1 VNQSAL
7 LHLAWREARAS
18 RRRLLLLVAA
28 IATGTAALVAINTF
42 TANLR
47 TAVNGEAR
55 SLLGADLALSSRT
68 APTDSLRRLADSLA
82 CAGAAPCAQRATVTT
97 FAAMGFVTA
106 HQGVRLVRVTAVE
119 GSWPYFGAITTTPA
133 RSWGQ
138 LQSAPVALV
147 DPAFLTAL
155 GASVGDT
162 LAIGALRLPIA
173 GTVDHVPG
181 DVGIA
186 TAFGPRVFIPG
197 ALVGATGLLRF
208 GSRAEYDTYLR
219 LPTGADAGAIAEAIR
234 PLLRPQHVRVR
245 TVQDEQRN
253 LGNALD
259 RLGRFLGL
267 VALVALLLGGIG
279 VGSAIHVLIRQKMD
293 TVAVLRCLGGST
305 RQVFGLFLAQA
316 AGIGLLGSLIGA
328 VLGLGVEQALPRVL
342 GDFLPVTVSH
352 AVSWPAV
359 LAGVGLGLWTA
370 LAFALLPLLGIRHI
384 SPLATLRRPYEPVTR
399 PPRDRWSVFAALILG
414 LSVVLMA
421 VLQSGQ
427 LLRGAAFAAGIGLA
441 ILGLWLAALAL
452 VRGLRRWFPH
462 RLAYVWR
469 QGLANLYRPANQT
482 VSVVLALGFGTF
494 LLSTLLL
501 VQHNL
506 LRALRVDG
514 GSRRANMILFDIQP
528 DQAAGID
535 SLLRSRGYDPAPA
548 VPIVPMRILSLRGR
562 PVQPFTPADTVE
574 REDRPAGWA
583 LRREYRS
590 TYRDT
595 VVTSERVIAGKW
607 WGPGDD
613 PPGTPVSISVET
625 GLAEELGVTVGDSIT
640 WDVQG
645 VPVRSR
651 VTSLREVDW
660 ARFETNFF
668 VVFRPGALEAAP
680 QTLVTLV
687 RVDSAPARGTLQR
700 AIVERF
706 ANVSAIDLSTVQRA
720 LDDILGKVGA
730 AIRFMALFTL
740 AAGLVVLLGSLAT
753 SRSQR
758 LRETVLL
765 KTLGASRAQVVR
777 VALAEYVALGL
788 LAALAGLLLSVGA
801 GWALAHWLF
810 ETPFALPRLPLAAL
824 AAGVVALTAGIGLWS
839 SVELFRQTPL
849 EALRAE

>member
-1 VNQSAL
+1 MSRPAL
-7 LHLAWREARAS
+7 LGLAWREARAS

-47 TAVNGEAR
+47 TSVAGEAR
-55 SLLGADLALSSRT
+55 SLLGADLALASRI
-68 APTDSLRRLADSLA
+68 APTDSLRHLADSLA
-82 CAGAAPCAQRATVTT
+82 CAGAEPCAGRATVTT
-97 FAAMGFVTA
+97 FAAMGYVPS
-106 HQGVRLVRVTAVE
+106 HPGVRLVRVTAVE
-119 GSWPYFGAITTTPA
+119 GAWPFFGKITTSPA
-133 RSWGQ
+133 GVWGS
-138 LQSAPVALV
+138 LQSSRVALV

-162 LAIGALRLPIA
+162 LAVGALRLPIA

-197 ALVGATGLLRF
+197 SLVGETGLLRF
-208 GSRAEYDTYLR
+208 GSRAEYDIYLR
-219 LPTGADAGAIAEAIR
+219 LAAGTDVEQTAEAIR
-234 PLLRPQHVRVR
+234 PGLRPQHVRVR
-245 TVQDEQRN
+245 TVEDEQRN

-305 RQVFGLFLAQA
+305 RQVFGLFLVQA
-316 AGIGLLGSLIGA
+316 AGIGLVGSLVGAAIGLA
-328 VLGLGVEQALPRVL
+328 VEQALPRVL
-342 GDFLPVTVSH
+342 GEFLPVAVSH

-359 LAGVGLGLWTA
+359 MVGIGLGLWTA
-370 LAFALLPLLGIRHI
+370 IAFALMPLLGVRHI
-384 SPLATLRRPYEPVTR
+384 SPLATLRRPYEPVIR
-399 PPRDRWSVFAALILG
+399 QRRDRWSILAALALG
-414 LSVVLMA
+414 ASVALMA
-421 VLQSGQ
+421 VLQAGQ
-427 LLRGAAFAAGIGLA
+427 ALRGAAFAVGIGLA
-441 ILGLWLAALAL
+441 AFGLWLAALAL
-452 VRGLRRWFPH
+452 VRGLRQWFPH
-462 RLAYVWR
+462 GLAYVWR

-494 LLSTLLL
+494 LLATLLL

-528 DQAAGID
+528 DQAAGVD
-535 SLLRSRGYDPAPA
+535 SLLRARGLTPAPA
-548 VPIVPMRILSLRGR
+548 VPIVPMRILALKGR
-562 PVQPFTPADTVE
+562 PVQPFTPDTVE
-574 REDRPAGWA
+574 RDDRPAGWA

-595 VVTSERVIAGKW
+595 VVASERVIAGRW
-607 WGPGDD
+607 WGPGPDSA
-613 PPGTPVSISVET
+613 GAPVSISVEA
-625 GLAEELGVTVGDSIT
+625 GLAEELGVSLGDSIT

-645 VPVRSR
+645 VPVASR
-651 VTSLREVDW
+651 ITSLREVDW

-668 VVFRPGALEAAP
+668 VVFRPGALEHAP

-687 RVDSAPARGTLQR
+687 RVDSAAERGALQR
-700 AIVERF
+700 AVVERF

-765 KTLGASRAQVVR
+765 KTLGASRAQVIR
-777 VALAEYVALGL
+777 VAVAEYLALGIL
-788 LAALAGLLLSVGA
+788 SAVAGLVLAVGA

-810 ETPFALPRLPLAAL
+810 ETLFALPAWPLTLL
-824 AAGVVALTAGIGLWS
+824 AGGVVALTAGIGLWS
-839 SVELFRQTPL
+839 SVDLFRRTPL
-849 EALRAE
+849 EALRTE

>member
-1 VNQSAL
+1 VNRPAL

-47 TAVNGEAR
+47 TAVFGEAR
-55 SLLGADLALSSRT
+55 SLLGADLALASRS
-68 APTDSLRRLADSLA
+68 APGDSLRRLADSLA
-82 CAGAAPCAQRATVTT
+82 CAGAEPCAARATVTT
-97 FAAMGFVTA
+97 FAAMGYVTA
-106 HQGVRLVRVTAVE
+106 HSGVRLVRVTAVE
-119 GSWPYFGAITTTPA
+119 GGWPFFGTITTSPA
-133 RSWGQ
+133 GAWG
-138 LQSAPVALV
+138 LMQSAPVALV

-197 ALVGATGLLRF
+197 TLVEATGLLRF

-219 LPTGADAGAIAEAIR
+219 LPAGADAEATAVALRPTLR
-234 PLLRPQHVRVR
+234 PLHVRVR
-245 TVQDEQRN
+245 TVHDEQRN

-305 RQVFGLFLAQA
+305 RQVFGLFLVQA
-316 AGIGLLGSLIGA
+316 AGIGLVGSLLGA
-328 VLGLGVEQALPRVL
+328 VLGLAVEQALPRVL
-342 GDFLPVTVSH
+342 GDFLPVAVSH

-370 LAFALLPLLGIRHI
+370 VAFALLPLLGVRHI
-384 SPLATLRRPYEPVTR
+384 SPLATLRRPYEPAIR
-399 PPRDRWSVFAALILG
+399 PPRDRWSILAAAALG
-414 LSVVLMA
+414 SSVVLMA
-421 VLQSGQ
+421 VLQAGQ
-427 LLRGAAFAAGIGLA
+427 FMRGAAFALGIGLA
-441 ILGLWLAALAL
+441 VLGLWLSALAL

-462 RLAYVWR
+462 GLAYVWR

-494 LLSTLLL
+494 LLATLLL

-535 SLLRSRGYDPAPA
+535 SLLRARGYDPTPA
-548 VPIVPMRILSLRGR
+548 VPIVPMRILTLKGQ
-562 PVQPFTPADTVE
+562 PVQPYTPDTVE

-590 TYRDT
+590 TYRDS
-595 VVTSERVIAGKW
+595 VVASERVVAGKW
-607 WGPGDD
+607 WGPGSD
-613 PPGTPVSISVET
+613 PPGAPASISVES
-625 GLAEELGVTVGDSIT
+625 GLAEELGVGLGDSIT

-645 VPVRSR
+645 VPVPSR
-651 VTSLREVDW
+651 VTSLREGDW

-668 VVFRPGALEAAP
+668 VVFRPGALEHAP

-687 RVDSAPARGTLQR
+687 RVDSASARGTLQR

-706 ANVSAIDLSTVQRA
+706 ANVSALDLSTVQRA

-730 AIRFMALFTL
+730 AIRFMAFFTL

-753 SRSQR
+753 SRAQR

-777 VALAEYVALGL
+777 VAVAEYLALGL
-788 LAALAGLLLSVGA
+788 LSALAGLLLSVGA

-810 ETPFALPRLPLAAL
+810 ETPFALPAASLAFL
-824 AAGVVALTAGIGLWS
+824 AAGVVTLTAGIGLWS
-839 SVELFRQTPL
+839 SVDLFRRTPL